1 MSVPDALKRSYQF
14 ICRFEEKAISVFLCV
29 ITVLIFISAIGRF
42 IGHPINWAVDISLLL
57 FAWGAFLGAD
67 VGIRKNRVINVDFLT
82 SKFPLKTQ
90 RGIAI
95 TWSVVIILFLMM
107 LIAYGIPLCI
117 SNFKR
122 QFQNITLSYSF
133 VTASLPVSAL
143 LMIISTGIRLHL
155 QITDFPST
163 LRGGGRDVA

>member
-1 MSVPDALKRSYQF
+1 MLEFLKKAYRWVCRIEERF
-14 ICRFEEKAISVFLCV
+14 ISFTLCAIT
-29 ITVLIFISAIGRF
+29 ILIFISAIGRF
-42 IGHPINWAVDISLLL
+42 VGRPINWAVDISLLL

-67 VGIRKNRVINVDFLT
+67 AGIRKNRVINVDFLT
-82 SKFPLKTQ
+82 SRLPLKTQ
-90 RGIAI
+90 KTIAI
-95 TWSVVIILFLMM
+95 AWSVIIILFLAV

-133 VTASLPVSAL
+133 VTASLPVSAF

>member
-1 MSVPDALKRSYQF
+1 MLEALKKGYRCVCTIEERF
-14 ICRFEEKAISVFLCV
+14 ISFTLCS

-42 IGHPINWAVDISLLL
+42 VGRPINWAVDISLLL
-57 FAWGAFLGAD
+57 FAWGSFLGAD

-82 SKFPLKTQ
+82 SRLPLNTQ
-90 RGIAI
+90 RFIAI
-95 TWSVVIILFLMM
+95 TWSVVIILFLLV
-107 LIAYGIPLCI
+107 LIVYGIPLCI

-143 LMIISTGIRLHL
+143 LMIISTGARLYM
-155 QITDFPST
+155 QVTDFPST

>member
-1 MSVPDALKRSYQF
+1 
-14 ICRFEEKAISVFLCV
+14 
-29 ITVLIFISAIGRF
+29 
-42 IGHPINWAVDISLLL
+42 
-57 FAWGAFLGAD
+57 
-67 VGIRKNRVINVDFLT
+67 VINVDFLT

-90 RGIAI
+90 RTIAI
-95 TWSVVIILFLMM
+95 TWSVVIILFLLV

-143 LMIISTGIRLHL
+143 LMAISTGVRLYL

>member
-1 MSVPDALKRSYQF
+1 MLEVLKKTYRCVCTIEERF
-14 ICRFEEKAISVFLCV
+14 ISFTLCA
-29 ITVLIFISAIGRF
+29 ITVLIFVSALGRF
-42 IGHPINWAVDISLLL
+42 VGRPINWAVDISLLL

-82 SKFPLKTQ
+82 SRLPMKTQ
-90 RGIAI
+90 KTIAI
-95 TWSVVIILFLMM
+95 TWSVIIILFLAV

-133 VTASLPVSAL
+133 VTASLPVSAF
-143 LMIISTGIRLHL
+143 LMIISTSVRLHL

-163 LRGGGRDVA
+163 LRGGGRDAA

>member
-1 MSVPDALKRSYQF
+1 MRRVYEYICTIEALVAKVTLVTMV
-14 ICRFEEKAISVFLCV
+14 ALVF
-29 ITVLIFISAIGRF
+29 SAGIARLLRN
-42 IGHPINWAVDISLLL
+42 PINWAVDISLLL

-82 SKFPLKTQ
+82 SRLPMKTQ
-90 RGIAI
+90 KTIAI
-95 TWSVVIILFLMM
+95 TWSVIIILFLAV

-133 VTASLPVSAL
+133 VTASLPVSAF
-143 LMIISTGIRLHL
+143 LMIISTSVRLHL

-163 LRGGGRDVA
+163 LRGGGRDAA

>member
-1 MSVPDALKRSYQF
+1 MLEVLKKSYRRVCTIEERF
-14 ICRFEEKAISVFLCV
+14 ISFTLCA
-29 ITVLIFISAIGRF
+29 ITVLIFVSAIGRF
-42 IGHPINWAVDISLLL
+42 VGKPINWAVDISLLL

-82 SKFPLKTQ
+82 SRLPLKTQ
-90 RGIAI
+90 KTLAVA
-95 TWSVVIILFLMM
+95 WSVIIILFLAV

-133 VTASLPVSAL
+133 VTASLPVSAF